1 MNTFALP
8 IVAALIAG
16 TAAASGTWSTNPAE
30 AMQQA
35 AAQKKGVMLEFTGSD
50 WCGACISQKTQAFSL
65 PKVQEA
71 IGRSFIPVELDFPR
85 KKQQDE
91 QTRASFNS
99 YKESYGITGFPSLI
113 FTDAQGRPVHTVVG
127 YGSPE
132 QVMNDTAQAEKAL
145 KAQQELTGKLEGKL
159 SDQER
164 RDALARLLNTVPQ
177 SSIRTFYKPALEEL
191 AALDPQDTTGIRA
204 ALERKDLL
212 KTQSAEMVQTLR
224 ENNYYLYEVKEHES
238 RKRAIAILD
247 NALKKEGLLP
257 EIRQSLLLTK
267 ARLLI
272 RRNRVNEVE
281 EILKSAI
288 ALLPDSDEGRACSR
302 LLADLPNIKKERENL
317 KPGEQ
322 PPLPPGAIPAAK
334 CIVPP
339 AAAKK

>member
-16 TAAASGTWSTNPAE
+16 AAVASETWSTNPAE

-65 PKVQEA
+65 PQVQEA
-71 IGRSFIPVELDFPR
+71 IGRAFIPVELDFPR

-91 QTRASFNS
+91 QTRASFDS
-99 YKESYGITGFPSLI
+99 YKKSYGITGFPSLV
-113 FTDAQGRPVHTVVG
+113 FTDAQGRPVHSVVG

-132 QVMNDTAQAEKAL
+132 QVMKDTAQAEKAL
-145 KAQQELTGKLEGKL
+145 KAQQELTDKLEGKL
-159 SDQER
+159 SSQER
-164 RDALARLLNTVPQ
+164 RDTLVQLLKTVPQ

-191 AALDPQDTTGIRA
+191 GTLDPQDTTGIRA

-212 KTQSAEMVQTLR
+212 KTQSTEMVQNLR
-224 ENNYYLYEVKEHES
+224 ENNFYALAAKEPG
-238 RKRAIAILD
+238 KAIAILD
-247 NALKKEGLLP
+247 NSLKKDGLLP

-267 ARLLI
+267 TRLLI
-272 RRNRVNEVE
+272 QQNRVNEVE
-281 EILKSAI
+281 EPLKSAI
-288 ALLPDSDEGRACSR
+288 SLLPDSDDGRACSR
-302 LLADLPNIKKERENL
+302 LLANLPTIKKERENL

-322 PPLPPGAIPAAK
+322 PPLPPGAIPAVK

-339 AAAKK
+339 AAKK

>member
-8 IVAALIAG
+8 IAAALIAG
-16 TAAASGTWSTNPAE
+16 AAVASGTWSTNPAE

-91 QTRASFNS
+91 QTRATFNS
-99 YKESYGITGFPSLI
+99 YKKSYDITGFPSLI
-113 FTDAQGRPVHTVVG
+113 FTDAQGRPVHTIVG
-127 YGSPE
+127 YGNPE

-145 KAQQELTGKLEGKL
+145 KAQQELTDKLERKL

-164 RDALARLLNTVPQ
+164 RDTLARLLNTVPQ
-177 SSIRTFYKPALEEL
+177 SSIRTFYKPAFEEL

-204 ALERKDLL
+204 ALERKELL
-212 KTQSAEMVQTLR
+212 KTQSAEMVQNLR
-224 ENNYYLYEVKEHES
+224 ENNFYALAAKEPD
-238 RKRAIAILD
+238 KAIAILD
-247 NALKKEGLLP
+247 NSLKKEGLLP

-267 ARLLI
+267 VRLLI
-272 RRNRVNEVE
+272 QRNEVNEVE

-302 LLADLPNIKKERENL
+302 LLADLPNIRKERENL

-339 AAAKK
+339 AAKK